1 MNLTQKLGMKVG
13 LGFMLVILSACESKT
28 HSNVLVQPQ
37 IQLDATSTIVGQR
50 SEDGRTESFLG
61 VPFAQ
66 PPVDDLR
73 WAPPLPLTKIESPFN
88 ATNFAPACMQADR
101 ITQWYKNVVKGF
113 GGNPDVVQAP
123 AVSEDCLYL
132 NIWRPTQISQSG
144 QSLPVIVYI
153 HGGSNKAGWSYE
165 PNYMG
170 HNMAADGVIVISIAY
185 RLGALGF
192 FSHPEFEHSNFG
204 LLDMVEALQWINR
217 NIDAIGGD
225 ASRITLMGESAGAG
239 NIDYLMAIP
248 SSAGLFSRAIH
259 QSSGS
264 AITNRSTQQEHT
276 ILGIELAKTLLSAET
291 DNLADQ
297 LRAVSAE
304 RVITV
309 AEEVYSGHY
318 FDVAVDGQSVYEPF
332 GDTLKAKNLHTVELL
347 VGSNEHESLMYLDEN
362 QTVDGW
368 LESQVGSEEANKLR
382 QMIDHIPNGIDQL
395 NSLSTAASFMCPALT
410 LAEEISKMEGTSWF
424 YFFNRQREGEVAASM
439 GAYHGAELPY
449 IFDTHDD
456 WLPTSKS
463 DRELTQVMKNYWVNF
478 AKTGDPNQ
486 ANLTEWPVFT
496 AESPEVLIL
505 GDRVVS
511 SRHPNAAMCKFL
523 GPRL

>member
-1 MNLTQKLGMKVG
+1 MNLTQKLGIKVG

-28 HSNVLVQPQ
+28 DTDVIVKPQ

-192 FSHPEFEHSNFG
+192 FSHPEFETFKF
-204 LLDMVEALQWINR
+204 WIAR
-217 NIDAIGGD
+217 HGG
-225 ASRITLMGESAGAG
+225 
-239 NIDYLMAIP
+239 
-248 SSAGLFSRAIH
+248 
-259 QSSGS
+259 GS
-264 AITNRSTQQEHT
+264 AM
-276 ILGIELAKTLLSAET
+276 
-291 DNLADQ
+291 DQ
-297 LRAVSAE
+297 PKYR
-304 RVITV
+304 
-309 AEEVYSGHY
+309 
-318 FDVAVDGQSVYEPF
+318 
-332 GDTLKAKNLHTVELL
+332 
-347 VGSNEHESLMYLDEN
+347 
-362 QTVDGW
+362 
-368 LESQVGSEEANKLR
+368 
-382 QMIDHIPNGIDQL
+382 
-395 NSLSTAASFMCPALT
+395 C
-410 LAEEISKMEGTSWF
+410 
-424 YFFNRQREGEVAASM
+424 
-439 GAYHGAELPY
+439 
-449 IFDTHDD
+449 
-456 WLPTSKS
+456 
-463 DRELTQVMKNYWVNF
+463 YW
-478 AKTGDPNQ
+478 
-486 ANLTEWPVFT
+486 
-496 AESPEVLIL
+496 
-505 GDRVVS
+505 R
-511 SRHPNAAMCKFL
+511 
-523 GPRL
+523 